1 MTHPEN
7 QRLAERIPVGFYV
20 QQVVDDRPQ
29 RCFTADLSALG
40 VYLERPIEPMGRS
53 SNVVQLEIPLP
64 NRQETIWARGEIV
77 YDSFDPLFHG
87 TAIRFTGMARLHQRM
102 LREWLR
108 ETKKGRQRLTR
119 RNTLRA
125 KPRPVA

>member
-1 MTHPEN
+1 MTEN
-7 QRLAERIPVGFYV
+7 RRLAERVPVGFYV

-29 RCFTADLSALG
+29 RCFTADVSALG
-40 VYLERPIEPMGRS
+40 VYLERPIEAMGRR

-64 NRQETIWARGEIV
+64 NSDQTIWAKGEII

-87 TAIRFTGMARLHQRM
+87 TAIRFTGMARLHQRI

-108 ETKKGRQRLTR
+108 DTKRERRFAQRNLFRLPPGR
-119 RNTLRA
+119 A
-125 KPRPVA
+125 AA